1 MTRPTLSPQRRRAL
15 QLLGVTAF
23 DWALASRYAKA
34 QSPAVPGPE
43 QLRIGYQKSAVN
55 LVILKQQGV
64 LEKRFPGTRVS
75 WLEFPAGPQ
84 LLEALSV
91 GSLEFGLTGDSPPV
105 FAQAAGKDLL
115 YVGAEPPKP
124 DSSALLVLKDSPLR
138 TLPDLKGRRI
148 AVQKGS
154 SAHYLLVKAVER
166 AGLQWADIQPVYLAP
181 ADARAAFERKSV
193 DAWAIWD
200 PFYAAT
206 ELAIQPRVL
215 ATGRGGPVHPIFARC
230 VAMPKGQAL
239 GAKRSWGAAP
249 ARLGNAAD
257 GSLASQPGGK
267 AAPAPLLVVALLA
280 KAPGLGVV
288 TRLDWRG
295 GDSLRTGKN
304 WVNRP
309 LASSNNSF
317 YLAARP
323 FVQAH
328 PQVLRVLFDELSRAD
343 RLAQE
348 ARKDA
353 IKLIA
358 DFSGLDAGV
367 VSLFIQRRPSSPV
380 DVPGPTTVA
389 DQQRVAD
396 AFFKLGLIPKP
407 VNVADI
413 VWRPAT
419 RS

>member
-1 MTRPTLSPQRRRAL
+1 MTHLPLSPDRRRAL
-15 QLLGVTAF
+15 QLLGVTALNWSLA
-23 DWALASRYAKA
+23 DRYALA
-34 QSPAVPGPE
+34 QGTAVAGPE

-124 DSSALLVLKDSPLR
+124 DSSALLVLKGSPLR
-138 TLPDLKGRRI
+138 TLGDLKGRRI

-154 SAHYLLVKAVER
+154 SAHYLLVRAVER
-166 AGLQWADIQPVYLAP
+166 AGLRWADIQPVYLAP

-215 ATGRGGPVHPIFARC
+215 ATGR
-230 VAMPKGQAL
+230 
-239 GAKRSWGAAP
+239 
-249 ARLGNAAD
+249 D
-257 GSLASQPGGK
+257 
-267 AAPAPLLVVALLA
+267 
-280 KAPGLGVV
+280 
-288 TRLDWRG
+288 
-295 GDSLRTGKN
+295 
-304 WVNRP
+304 

-328 PQVLRVLFDELSRAD
+328 PQVLRVLFEELSRAD

-380 DVPGPTTVA
+380 GLLSSATVA

-396 AFFKLGLIPKP
+396 AFFQLGLIPKP
-407 VNVADI
+407 VNVADV
-413 VWRPAT
+413 VWRPAAAQLAAAT
-419 RS
+419 TKP